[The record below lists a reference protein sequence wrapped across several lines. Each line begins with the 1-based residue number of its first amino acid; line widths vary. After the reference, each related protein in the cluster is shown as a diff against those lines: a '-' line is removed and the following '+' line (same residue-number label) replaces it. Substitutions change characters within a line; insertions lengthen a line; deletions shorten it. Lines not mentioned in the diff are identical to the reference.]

1 MRLLFILF
9 LLYPLSL
16 FSQYIEIIE
25 PTLFECEYYKQQVS
39 DTLQRETAIKAEYM
53 RLRVGATSS
62 MFYSPKELSND
73 SLSYDTELWTRAYLE
88 GRKNKVDPAGPFR
101 ERVYKNFPM
110 GKITVFNHF
119 SLMHWRCEEDWEQP
133 TWHLIDSVKQVLN
146 YDCQFATTHYRGRTW
161 YAWFTV
167 DIPVSEGP
175 WKLCGLPGLILEA
188 FDNRRDYSFV
198 ATAIYTQNIE
208 AVGIY
213 DYYGYSWAKTT
224 REKYYKTW
232 DDAIRENLSVKMA
245 AAYGLTFDTST
256 PAKPK
261 VVNYDLEEIYEKD

>member
-39 DTLQRETAIKAEYM
+39 DTLQRETAIRAEHM

-62 MFYSPKELSND
+62 MFYSPKAMKDD
-73 SLSYDTELWTRAYLE
+73 SLSYDVVLRYQIRREA
-88 GRKNKVDPAGPFR
+88 RKKGLSTSGWFR
-101 ERVYKNFPM
+101 ERVYKNFPT
-110 GKITVFNHF
+110 GKVTVFNHF

-133 TWHLIDSVKQVLN
+133 TWHLVDSVKQVLN

-188 FDNRRDYSFV
+188 FDERRDYSFV

-208 AVGIY
+208 DVGIY
-213 DYYGYSWAKTT
+213 DYGNHSWAKTT

-261 VVNYDLEEIYEKD
+261 VVNYALEEIYEKD